1 MKKVLSFILIVLIST
16 TSFAGKIETVIVEG
30 YGATVESA
38 QANAGKAAV
47 SQVVG
52 MYTVSSSAVKN
63 RQLIKD
69 EVLSYSNGYIK
80 TFQVI
85 DTKKESGLYIVEAK
99 VEVELGKLTQILG
112 KLNIALKNVGNID
125 FKVKTKQAFSSTNNF
140 KKMVDEIVLNPI
152 IIDQSAYSLYI
163 HSIEPFDEELFEKV
177 KKGYRFLRG
186 DRKAYKNGDLLPFII
201 KFKAG
206 LSQEYFESVKEF
218 YEKTS
223 VKTYNNCKVKNI
235 FCLYKLGSNKV
246 GKYSAYEHAK
256 PAGYKFSQNNYK
268 VLKNKL
274 KQLGAPSKPS
284 FNFKLKDV
292 NGDEIG
298 VIVLSGR
305 YAKPTSHPDSDYG
318 GTSYSSSP
326 ILYHQRGSKKWSNR
340 KKTIARTLASGSSTQ
355 QKPGYLIS
363 NNEELSVVVL
373 LSESDASQINQIEL
387 AINWE

>member
-1 MKKVLSFILIVLIST
+1 MKKILSFILIVLIST
-16 TSFAGKIETVIVEG
+16 TPFAGKVETVIVEG
-30 YGATVESA
+30 FGATVESA

-52 MYTVSSSAVKN
+52 MYTVSSSAVEN

-163 HSIEPFDEELFEKV
+163 HSIEPFDEELF
-177 KKGYRFLRG
+177 
-186 DRKAYKNGDLLPFII
+186 DRKAGYEFRYPSGDEKDYKNGDLLPFII

-246 GKYSAYEHAK
+246 GRSSVYEHAK
-256 PAGYKFSQNNYK
+256 SAGYKFSKNNYR
-268 VLKNKL
+268 VLENKL
-274 KQLGAPSKPS
+274 KQLEVMKPS
-284 FNFKLKDV
+284 FSFKLKDV

-298 VIVLSGR
+298 VISKSRLGYSTG
-305 YAKPTSHPDSDYG
+305 
-318 GTSYSSSP
+318 YSSTK
-326 ILYHQRGSKKWSNR
+326 ILYHQNGSKKWTDSNSVYGS
-340 KKTIARTLASGSSTQ
+340 TLAIGLDDD
-355 QKPGYLIS
+355 YFIS
-363 NNEELSVVVL
+363 NNKELSVVVL